1 LTGQVVFDVSP
12 SDGETRLDTFV
23 SASVPDLSR
32 SRARALIERGLV
44 LVNGAAAEKPSLRL
58 APGQRVTVL
67 PPEPEPSHL
76 TPWDMPLTVV
86 LEDEDM
92 LVIEKPAGMTVHPAP
107 GHPDDT
113 LANAVVAHWPEL
125 AGVGDPA
132 RPGIVHRLDADTS
145 GLIIVAKN
153 VKAHAALSAQ
163 FAERRVGKRYTGLV
177 VGTLER
183 DEAVID
189 GPIGRSP
196 RDRKKMA
203 VVSTGRPAS
212 TGFKVTK
219 RFADK
224 TLVEVRPTTG
234 RTHQIR
240 VHFASIGHAV
250 VGDSVYG
257 RPDPDLARQFLHAS
271 GLAFE
276 HPSTGRKVEL
286 VSELPPDLG
295 VYLSE
300 VLKFRPR

>member
-1 LTGQVVFDVSP
+1 M
-12 SDGETRLDTFV
+12 
-23 SASVPDLSR
+23 
-32 SRARALIERGLV
+32 V
-44 LVNGAAAEKPSLRL
+44 LVNGAATEKPSFRL

-67 PPEPEPSHL
+67 PAEPEPSNL
-76 TPWDMPLTVV
+76 TPWDVPLTVV
-86 LEDEDM
+86 LEDEDL

-107 GHPDDT
+107 GHPNDT
-113 LANAVVAHWPEL
+113 LANAVVARWPEL
-125 AGVGDPA
+125 VGVGDPA

-145 GLIIVAKN
+145 GLIVVAKSAR
-153 VKAHAALSAQ
+153 AHAALGAQ
-163 FAERRVGKRYTGLV
+163 FAQRLVGKRYTALV
-177 VGTLER
+177 VGSTER

-203 VVSTGRPAS
+203 VVSTGRSAS
-212 TGFKVTK
+212 TGFKVTH
-219 RFADK
+219 RFDDK
-224 TLVEVRPTTG
+224 TFVEIRPTTG

-240 VHFASIGHAV
+240 VHFASIGHPV

-276 HPSTGRKVEL
+276 HPVSGRPVEL
-286 VSELPPDLG
+286 ISPLPEDLST
-295 VYLSE
+295 YLSE

>member
-1 LTGQVVFDVSP
+1 M
-12 SDGETRLDTFV
+12 
-23 SASVPDLSR
+23 
-32 SRARALIERGLV
+32 V
-44 LVNGAAAEKPSLRL
+44 LVNGDAAEKPSLRL
-58 APGQRVTVL
+58 APGQRITVL
-67 PPEPEPSHL
+67 HAEPEPSNL
-76 TPWDMPLTVV
+76 TPWDVPLTVV
-86 LEDEDM
+86 LEDEDL

-107 GHPDDT
+107 GHVDDT
-113 LANAVVAHWPEL
+113 LANAVVARWPEL

-145 GLIIVAKN
+145 GLIVVAKSAR
-153 VKAHAALSAQ
+153 AHSALGTQ
-163 FAERRVGKRYTGLV
+163 FAERRVGKRYIALV
-177 VGTLER
+177 VGSPER

-203 VVSTGRPAS
+203 VVTTGRSAS
-212 TGFKVTK
+212 TGFKVTQ
-219 RFADK
+219 RFDDK

-257 RPDPDLARQFLHAS
+257 RPDPDLPRQFLHAS

-276 HPSTGRKVEL
+276 HPVSRRPVEL
-286 VSELPPDLG
+286 VAPLPEDLST
-295 VYLSE
+295 YLSE